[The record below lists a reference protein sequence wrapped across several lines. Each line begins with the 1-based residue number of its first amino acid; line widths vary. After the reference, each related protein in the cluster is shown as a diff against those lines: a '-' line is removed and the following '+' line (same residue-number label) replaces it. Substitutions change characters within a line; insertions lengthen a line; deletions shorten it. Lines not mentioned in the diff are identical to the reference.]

1 MDMRYRL
8 LTLFDQLKLEQQ
20 STLVAFAEFLCHR
33 RGDGMTESVLE
44 KPNIIPRPADE
55 SVPACLKRLKATYNM
70 LDMSDLLGEASE
82 IMSQHILQGRDAAN
96 VIDDMENLFMG
107 YYQRYKAEQ
116 ER

>member
-1 MDMRYRL
+1 
-8 LTLFDQLKLEQQ
+8 
-20 STLVAFAEFLCHR
+20 
-33 RGDGMTESVLE
+33 
-44 KPNIIPRPADE
+44 
-55 SVPACLKRLKATYNM
+55 M